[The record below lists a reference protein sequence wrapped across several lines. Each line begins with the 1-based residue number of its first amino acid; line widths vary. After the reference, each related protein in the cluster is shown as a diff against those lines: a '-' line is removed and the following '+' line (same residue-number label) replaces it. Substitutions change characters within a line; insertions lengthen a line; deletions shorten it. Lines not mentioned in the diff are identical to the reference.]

1 MHTLKLKLKLTKYQ
15 YDLLNYIFFI
25 AHKIYVKCVKY
36 AQKQI
41 RKFEDDKKY
50 KHNKYLY
57 IKYKNKL
64 SEYEKLLKD
73 LDKKSIN
80 KKTKSKLKKYYNLNT
95 KNLNKR
101 LKDLQAER
109 NKLIEKYLTKSDL
122 EKFVKLQQHKYKKY
136 LNSHQAQKIINNVWD
151 SVERYLYG
159 NGKAI
164 HIKSFKDFN
173 AISQKTAS
181 TGLRFRDNK
190 IKFIGEEF
198 EIIFKNTNYERQS
211 LSSDIK
217 YLELIKKEFAN
228 GNEFYINFILDGEA
242 PRKIDKGLEEIGIDP
257 GVSHEAVTGDTFC
270 LLEELAP
277 RCKEYNK
284 QIQKLQRQID
294 ISIRNTNPNL
304 YNENGTVKKGSKG
317 KFKFSKHCLYLKRKL
332 RMLYTKKSDYTKCMH
347 NQLAN
352 KIVEKADCIKI
363 EKMNFNKLAKRS
375 KRTERSEKPSIINDK
390 EVYKYKK
397 KKRFG
402 KSISDRSPGL
412 FITTLGQKANRYNVK
427 FEKIETSKVKAS
439 QYEHD
444 KDTHVKHKLSERT
457 KIIDK
462 NLVQR
467 DLYSAFII
475 KNVEDLENI
484 NKSKCKKDFKKF
496 IKNQEQEFK
505 RIEKL
510 GIKNKNFGI

>member
-1 MHTLKLKLKLTKYQ
+1 MHTLRLKLKLTKYQ
-15 YDLLNYIFFI
+15 YNLLNYIFFI
-25 AHKIYVKCVKY
+25 AHKIYIKCVKY

-41 RKFEDDKKY
+41 RKFEKDKKY

-64 SEYEKLLKD
+64 SKYEKLLKD
-73 LDKKSIN
+73 LDKAN
-80 KKTKSKLKKYYNLNT
+80 KKTKRKLKKYYNLNI
-95 KNLNKR
+95 KDLNKR
-101 LKDLQAER
+101 LKDLQVER
-109 NKLIEKYLTKSDL
+109 NEIISKYLSKTDL
-122 EKFVKLQQHKYKKY
+122 EKFVKLQQHKFKKY
-136 LNSHQAQKIINNVWD
+136 LNSNQAQKIVNNIWN
-151 SVERYLYG
+151 SVESYLYK

-173 AISQKTAS
+173 CISQKTAS

-211 LSSDIK
+211 LLSDIK

-228 GNEFYINFILDGEA
+228 GNEFYVNFVLEGEA

-257 GVSHEAVTGDTFC
+257 GVSHEAITGDTFC
-270 LLEELAP
+270 RLEELAP
-277 RCKEYNK
+277 RCKEYNR

-294 ISIRNTNPNL
+294 ISTRATNLNL
-304 YNENGTVKKGSKG
+304 YNSDGTIKKGSKG

-332 RMLYTKKSDYTKCMH
+332 RMLYAKKRDYTKCMH

-352 KIVEKADCIKI
+352 KIIEKADCIKI
-363 EKMNFNKLAKRS
+363 EKMDFNKLAKRS
-375 KRTERSEKPSIINDK
+375 KNTERQDNPSAIDGK

-402 KSISDRSPGL
+402 KSVSDRSPGL
-412 FITTLGQKANRYNVK
+412 FVKTLEQKANRYNVK

-444 KDTHVKHKLSERT
+444 KDDFVKHKLSERT
-457 KIIDK
+457 KTVGK
-462 NLVQR
+462 KLVQR
-467 DLYSAFII
+467 DLYSAYII

-505 RIEKL
+505 RIRKL